1 MDGFSGNSGVIVI
14 AATNWPEILDSAL
27 LRPNKHKPQG
37 LLHNLQV
44 KLTEFVLANW
54 ISKLNRSIEEL
65 QSENGE
71 LRTEELRS
79 ENSELRLETG
89 EASPI
94 DYDSC
99 HGRFF
104 CVRNQ

>member
-1 MDGFSGNSGVIVI
+1 MRKKLRLKYNKLRAGFVS
-14 AATNWPEILDSAL
+14 
-27 LRPNKHKPQG
+27 R
-37 LLHNLQV
+37 
-44 KLTEFVLANW
+44 F
-54 ISKLNRSIEEL
+54 RIEEL

-94 DYDSC
+94 DDDSC
-99 HGRFF
+99 HGGFF
-104 CVRNQ
+104 YQ